1 MAVLCSIVTAL
12 ALAGG
17 FYFGF
22 KVGRENELPNLRKEK
37 EIKKQEEKEDKQARK
52 LERALGNLD
61 RYDGTDK
68 GQEEIE

>member
-12 ALAGG
+12 AVAGG

-22 KVGRENELPNLRKEK
+22 KLGRENELPNLRKER
-37 EIKKQEEKEDKQARK
+37 EIKRQEEEEEEKDRRF
-52 LERALGNLD
+52 ERALANLD

-68 GQEEIE
+68 GQEEI

>member
-12 ALAGG
+12 AIAGG

-22 KVGRENELPNLRKEK
+22 KLGRENELPNL
-37 EIKKQEEKEDKQARK
+37 KKARQLKREEAEEEKKDRRFEKS
-52 LERALGNLD
+52 LENLD